1 MKSIREDSLVHLLAL
16 LLNMA
21 ALVGIFQMLLVFKSW
36 AVIVSN
42 YALEML
48 ILLRRN
54 YFYKLIYS
62 SRIPDCSFDI
72 LM

>member
-54 YFYKLIYS
+54 
-62 SRIPDCSFDI
+62 
-72 LM
+72 